1 MPKGRSEPTPDR
13 APGRTREPPSPS
25 HSAPRSEPRSE
36 ARSEALPERCVHAAR
51 AIIDAQGV
59 EALSLREVA
68 RRLGVSHQAP
78 YKHFAS
84 RDHLLA
90 EVVRRAFEA
99 FARHLD
105 ARPAGATADED
116 LGAMGRAY
124 LAYAHAHPLQ
134 YRLMFGTPLPDPAEH
149 PAMMASARHAF
160 ALLRDG
166 LARMHAEAGRTPP
179 HDAVDQDALFVWG
192 TLHGLASVRHAPAL
206 GTLELSAPVLAGA
219 EARALAGIGVA
230 LAAGASDDGTSAGR
244 A

>member
-1 MPKGRSEPTPDR
+1 VR
-13 APGRTREPPSPS
+13 A
-25 HSAPRSEPRSE
+25 AQ
-36 ARSEALPERCVHAAR
+36 
-51 AIIDAQGV
+51 AIIDAEGL

-90 EVVRRAFEA
+90 EVVRRAFDA

-116 LGAMGRAY
+116 LGAMGHAY
-124 LAYAHAHPLQ
+124 LAYARTHPLQ
-134 YRLMFGTPLPDPAEH
+134 YRLMFGTPLPDPAQH

-160 ALLRDG
+160 ALLQEG
-166 LARMHAEAGRTPP
+166 LTRMHAEAGRAPSA
-179 HDAVDQDALFVWG
+179 AVVAQDALFVWS

-206 GTLELSAPVLAGA
+206 RTLNLPAVVLAGA
-219 EARALAGIGVA
+219 EARALAGIGAA
-230 LAAGASDDGTSAGR
+230 LAAGAPLAGALEAASSAATRSPRTRGR
-244 A
+244 